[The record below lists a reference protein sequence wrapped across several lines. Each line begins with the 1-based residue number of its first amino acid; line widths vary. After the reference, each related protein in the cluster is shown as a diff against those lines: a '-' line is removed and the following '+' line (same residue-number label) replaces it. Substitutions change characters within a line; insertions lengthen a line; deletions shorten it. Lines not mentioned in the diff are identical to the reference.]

1 MEENY
6 NISSILGAISELHNK
21 KKSEVVFRKEASN
34 QLKDQVPVITD
45 NIIKEAEEFKKNK
58 SNQVNSQIPILNK
71 KKLKKIN
78 SNNGIL
84 NEANLEVIKNLQLRI
99 NELENNL
106 KFHQSNSQQV
116 FVNKKIIT
124 LKENETKLRLKIV
137 DLEQDIAIFMNK
149 EKLSLKTDNLK
160 IFYKQ
165 VKEQKQKFIE
175 LKDYSLKL
183 MDVGQKLL
191 SERKSLINSIKKV
204 EEEFSTYK
212 NKANRDLTF
221 YKENYEKIIIEKNNI
236 KERLNIAKEQIL
248 NNDNN
253 KTELSSAVDH
263 LNALITK
270 TKVAGKISPIK
281 TSHEKKSSKKSS
293 TLDVHL
299 ETYHRKSKLEDY

>member
-1 MEENY
+1 MEESY

-21 KKSEVVFRKEASN
+21 KRSEVVFRKEASN

-58 SNQVNSQIPILNK
+58 STQVNSQNPILNK
-71 KKLKKIN
+71 QKLNKIN
-78 SNNGIL
+78 SNNIIL

-99 NELENNL
+99 KELENNQE
-106 KFHQSNSQQV
+106 FHQSKSQQETY
-116 FVNKKIIT
+116 NKKILT
-124 LKENETKLRLKIV
+124 FQKTDEKLRLKII
-137 DLEQDIAIFMNK
+137 DLEQDITIFTNK
-149 EKLSLKTDNLK
+149 ANISLEADNLR
-160 IFYKQ
+160 ILYKQ

-204 EEEFSTYK
+204 EEEFSAYK

-221 YKENYEKIIIEKNNI
+221 YKENYEKLIIEKNNI
-236 KERLNIAKEQIL
+236 KERLSIAKEQIS

-263 LNALITK
+263 LNVLITK
-270 TKVAGKISPIK
+270 TKIAGKISPIK
-281 TSHEKKSSKKSS
+281 TSHDKKSTRKSS
-293 TLDVHL
+293 TSNELL
-299 ETYHRKSKLEDY
+299 ETYHRKI

>member
-1 MEENY
+1 
-6 NISSILGAISELHNK
+6 
-21 KKSEVVFRKEASN
+21 
-34 QLKDQVPVITD
+34 
-45 NIIKEAEEFKKNK
+45 
-58 SNQVNSQIPILNK
+58 
-71 KKLKKIN
+71 
-78 SNNGIL
+78 
-84 NEANLEVIKNLQLRI
+84 
-99 NELENNL
+99 
-106 KFHQSNSQQV
+106 
-116 FVNKKIIT
+116 
-124 LKENETKLRLKIV
+124 
-137 DLEQDIAIFMNK
+137 
-149 EKLSLKTDNLK
+149 
-160 IFYKQ
+160 
-165 VKEQKQKFIE
+165 
-175 LKDYSLKL
+175 

>member
-1 MEENY
+1 MEESY

-21 KKSEVVFRKEASN
+21 KRSEVVFRKEASN

-58 SNQVNSQIPILNK
+58 STQVNSQNPILNK
-71 KKLKKIN
+71 QKLNKIN
-78 SNNGIL
+78 SNNIIL

-99 NELENNL
+99 KELENNQE
-106 KFHQSNSQQV
+106 FHQSKSQQETYSK
-116 FVNKKIIT
+116 KKIIFKKT
-124 LKENETKLRLKIV
+124 EEKLRLKII
-137 DLEQDIAIFMNK
+137 DLEQDITIFTNK
-149 EKLSLKTDNLK
+149 ENISLEADNLR
-160 IFYKQ
+160 ILYKQ

-204 EEEFSTYK
+204 EEEFSAYK

-221 YKENYEKIIIEKNNI
+221 YKENYEKLIIEKNNI
-236 KERLNIAKEQIL
+236 KERLSIAKEQIS

-263 LNALITK
+263 LNVLITK
-270 TKVAGKISPIK
+270 TKIAGKISPIK
-281 TSHEKKSSKKSS
+281 TSHDKKSTGKSS
-293 TLDVHL
+293 TSNELL
-299 ETYHRKSKLEDY
+299 ETYHRKI

>member
-1 MEENY
+1 MEESY

-21 KKSEVVFRKEASN
+21 KRSEVVFRKEASN

-58 SNQVNSQIPILNK
+58 STQVNSQNPILNK
-71 KKLKKIN
+71 QKLNKIN
-78 SNNGIL
+78 SNNIIL

-99 NELENNL
+99 KELENNQE
-106 KFHQSNSQQV
+106 FHQSKSQQETYSK
-116 FVNKKIIT
+116 KKIIFKKT
-124 LKENETKLRLKIV
+124 EEKLRLKII
-137 DLEQDIAIFMNK
+137 DLEQDITIFTNK
-149 EKLSLKTDNLK
+149 ENISLEADNLR
-160 IFYKQ
+160 ILYKQ

-204 EEEFSTYK
+204 EEEFSAYK

-221 YKENYEKIIIEKNNI
+221 YKENYEKLIIEKNNI
-236 KERLNIAKEQIL
+236 KERLSIAKEQIS

-263 LNALITK
+263 LNVLITK
-270 TKVAGKISPIK
+270 TKIAGKISPIK
-281 TSHEKKSSKKSS
+281 TSHDKKSTRKSS
-293 TLDVHL
+293 TSNELL
-299 ETYHRKSKLEDY
+299 ETYHRKI